1 MNNHE
6 LSGRKVTAGTTA
18 AQVHEPCARPP
29 NLPVMNL
36 PVMPL
41 VAILLREDGPG
52 ALTCSFAAAFVEA
65 GGSLPLGPV
74 CG

>member
-6 LSGRKVTAGTTA
+6 LSGRKVTAATTA

-29 NLPVMNL
+29 NL